1 MESVLSVVLFAFTYV
16 DDSVVRSS
24 ESFNGIFMLLLVDIA
39 LEHLSQWASKAH
51 EHKGLTTKPAG
62 PVIYPVMPSTTAEN
76 ILPPHL
82 LRLLV

>member
-16 DDSVVRSS
+16 GDSVVRSS
-24 ESFNGIFMLLLVDIA
+24 ESFKGIFMLLLVAIA
-39 LEHLSQWASKAH
+39 FEQLSQWASKAH
-51 EHKGLTTKPAG
+51 EHKVPTIGPAG

-76 ILPPHL
+76 TLPPHL